1 MFGLKRFHLYL
12 YGRHFTILIDNKLL
26 EQMFGPKTSTP
37 SLATMRLQR
46 WAIILSAFNYSIIF
60 VPSKPYAVADALS
73 RLPLPSTFNEED
85 AFYRVE
91 ERLVHS
97 LPITHKEINHAF
109 KMGDETLFKKG
120 YENLKS
126 NYRPIT
132 VLVAFNNVFERILF
146 MQLCDNFQDNLS
158 PYPRIASI
166 IAARLRF
173 YVYLRNKPFN
183 SQR

>member
-1 MFGLKRFHLYL
+1 
-12 YGRHFTILIDNKLL
+12 
-26 EQMFGPKTSTP
+26 
-37 SLATMRLQR
+37 
-46 WAIILSAFNYSIIF
+46 
-60 VPSKPYAVADALS
+60 
-73 RLPLPSTFNEED
+73 
-85 AFYRVE
+85 
-91 ERLVHS
+91 
-97 LPITHKEINHAF
+97 
-109 KMGDETLFKKG
+109 MGDETLFKKG

-146 MQLCDNFQDNLS
+146 MQLCDYFQDNLS

-166 IAARLRF
+166 IASRLRF

>member
-1 MFGLKRFHLYL
+1 
-12 YGRHFTILIDNKLL
+12 
-26 EQMFGPKTSTP
+26 MFGPKTSTL
-37 SLATMRLQR
+37 SLAAMRLQR
-46 WAIILSAFNYSIIF
+46 WAIILWAFNYSIRF
-60 VPSKPYAVADALS
+60 VPSNICSGWRVITTALA
-73 RLPLPSTFNEED
+73 LQED
-85 AFYRVE
+85 AFCRVE

-97 LPITHKEINHAF
+97 LPITNKEINHAF
-109 KMGDETLFKKG
+109 KMRDETLFKKG

-146 MQLCDNFQDNLS
+146 MQLCDYFQDNLS

-183 SQR
+183 SQRWLTCNFSLW

>member
-1 MFGLKRFHLYL
+1 MVPRHLLSHWQPCVFSVGPSYCEHLITASDLFH
-12 YGRHFTILIDNKLL
+12 RI
-26 EQMFGPKTSTP
+26 
-37 SLATMRLQR
+37 
-46 WAIILSAFNYSIIF
+46 
-60 VPSKPYAVADALS
+60 YAVADALS

-85 AFYRVE
+85 AFCRVE

-126 NYRPIT
+126 NYQPIT

-146 MQLCDNFQDNLS
+146 MQLCDYFQDNLS

-166 IAARLRF
+166 IASRLRF

>member
-1 MFGLKRFHLYL
+1 M
-12 YGRHFTILIDNKLL
+12 
-26 EQMFGPKTSTP
+26 
-37 SLATMRLQR
+37 
-46 WAIILSAFNYSIIF
+46 
-60 VPSKPYAVADALS
+60 VDALS

-85 AFYRVE
+85 AFCRVE

-97 LPITHKEINHAF
+97 LPVTHKEINHAF

-146 MQLCDNFQDNLS
+146 MQLCDYFQDNLS